1 MLYLALVAV
10 FIPGATGML
19 SVLLATYMLYGMY
32 NLTQDFDTIIGG
44 EYDLINIDTSELE
57 EYLTSEPQA

>member
-1 MLYLALVAV
+1 
-10 FIPGATGML
+10 ML